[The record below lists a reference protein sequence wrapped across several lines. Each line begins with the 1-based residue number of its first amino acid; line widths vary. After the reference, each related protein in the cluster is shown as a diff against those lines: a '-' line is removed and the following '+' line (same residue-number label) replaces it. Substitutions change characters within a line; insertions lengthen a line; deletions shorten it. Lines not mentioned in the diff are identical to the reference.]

1 MVKRIFNW
9 MRSEEGQAMSEY
21 GLVLAIAAVGVIA
34 VLVAFREQLKAL
46 FNSVVANMRAET
58 PTTPTTTP

>member
-1 MVKRIFNW
+1 MVKQVLNW
-9 MRSEEGQAMSEY
+9 VRSEEGQAMSEY

-46 FNSVVANMRAET
+46 FNSVVASMRAET
-58 PTTPTTTP
+58 PATPPTTP